1 MKTGVTCMDESG
13 FRLVAEWRNKA
24 THDLDAA
31 RLLAGAEGGRLLD
44 TAAYH
49 CQQAAEKMLK
59 AALCAVEVHVPR
71 THDLVVLVRECA
83 QYCAELGALLPQAA
97 LLTPLATLY
106 RYPGVGSPDAQELD
120 EALCAAEQI
129 VSRVAALLDEGRL
142 KA

>member
-1 MKTGVTCMDESG
+1 MDESG
-13 FRLVAEWRNKA
+13 VELVAAWRSKA
-24 THDLDAA
+24 MHDLDAA
-31 RLLAGAEGGRLLD
+31 HLLAKAAGGHLLD

-59 AALCAVEVHVPR
+59 AALCAVEVQVPR

-83 QYCAELGALLPQAA
+83 QHCAAFGDLLPQAA

-106 RYPGVGSPDAQELD
+106 RYPGLGSPDVQELN

-129 VSRVAALLDEGRL
+129 VSTVAAVLDEGRL